1 VAQTVA
7 ATETTTCPA
16 NLRNSP
22 KIIPD
27 GVMAS
32 PFKRA
37 FEFRRSFVAGFRPPK
52 LDGEKLMQNLAE
64 E

>member
-1 VAQTVA
+1 
-7 ATETTTCPA
+7 
-16 NLRNSP
+16 
-22 KIIPD
+22 
-27 GVMAS
+27 MAS

-37 FEFRRSFVAGFRPPK
+37 FEFSRSFVAGIRPAK